1 MLHTV
6 YYIVHKDT
14 LERIRYYKTRAGARI
29 AQHARNSHVGFK
41 HRIERIEIDDNC
53 EVEQYSLQD
62 GTVVTGTY
70 CIVEDTVEQ
79 TDLYIGPAA
88 G

>member
-1 MLHTV
+1 MLYTV
-6 YYIVHKDT
+6 YYITHLDT
-14 LERIRYYKTRAGARI
+14 QEKVRYYKTRAGARI

-41 HRIERIEIDDNC
+41 HRIERIELYDNC
-53 EVEQYSLQD
+53 EVEQYLLPD
-62 GTVVTGTY
+62 GTVVSGTY

>member
-6 YYIVHKDT
+6 YYIVHLDT
-14 LERIRYYKTRAGARI
+14 QERLRYYKTRAGARI
-29 AQHARNSHVGFK
+29 AQHARNSHLGFVN
-41 HRIERIEIDDNC
+41 RIERIELYDNC

-62 GTVVTGTY
+62 GTVVSGTY
-70 CIVEDTVEQ
+70 CVVEDTVEQ

-88 G
+88 